1 MNDPTISAAATV
13 IVFADLQEGIVNVG
27 VTNDPAR
34 LRTAVAALADLAAAC
49 SLPVVISC
57 VPSTSGK
64 VAPLL
69 GEIVARL
76 PDAKPLVRRTADAMD
91 DAPFRAA
98 LEATGRKT
106 LVIAGI
112 ATEIAVRLLALA
124 ALRDGFRPIVAVD
137 ACSGLDPRTESAMF
151 MCLCNAGIELSAV
164 GTIAAQL
171 AGDFT
176 SERGQAAMRALQS
189 TLIVHAHE
197 HGASAI
203 DRD

>member
-1 MNDPTISAAATV
+1 MNDPTVFAADTV
-13 IVFADLQEGIVNVG
+13 LLFADLQEGIVNVG
-27 VTNDPAR
+27 ATNDPAR
-34 LRTAVAALADLAAAC
+34 VRTAVAALADLATAC

-69 GEIVARL
+69 EEIAARL
-76 PDAKPLVRRTADAMD
+76 PDAKPLVRGTANAMD

-98 LEATGRKT
+98 LEASGRKT

-124 ALRDGFRPIVAVD
+124 ALRDGFRPIIAVD
-137 ACSGLDPRTESAMF
+137 ACSGLNPRTESAAF
-151 MCLCNAGIELSAV
+151 MHLCDAGIELSAV
-164 GTIAAQL
+164 ATIAAQL
-171 AGDFT
+171 AGDFS

-189 TLIVHAHE
+189 TLVVHGHG
-197 HGASAI
+197 HGAIAFESE
-203 DRD
+203 